1 MKTKTIITSFLRVM
15 AIVLTLVVLMP
26 SAVKLLHALNHHKH
40 EVCKND
46 NNGYTHFHE
55 TDLDCD
61 FYKFKLTKN
70 QYFLVYDY
78 DESFSFL
85 CASQSLSYYISLNNH
100 QHLTRHLRG
109 PPSLV

>member
-1 MKTKTIITSFLRVM
+1 
-15 AIVLTLVVLMP
+15 MP
-26 SAVKLLHALNHHKH
+26 SAVKLLHAFNHHKH
-40 EVCKND
+40 DVCDND
-46 NNGYTHFHE
+46 NNGYTHFHK
-55 TDLDCD
+55 TDLDCE

-78 DESFSFL
+78 GDNFSFL
-85 CASQSLSYYISLNNH
+85 SSSESSLHYISLKDH